1 MELFDDTI
9 KLIQAFVLDHD
20 QKRTWTA
27 REETSWPEGG
37 NRNIV
42 LKEDMGLELGSP
54 ETQSL
59 SCILWTEKTDL
70 IHDGLITLAGPDLSE
85 SYGKSLPFA
94 KIVLVAVDG
103 FTEENTY
110 EHYQDMELLRY
121 QLDLKG
127 FMLRAVSQYM
137 REWCRISR
145 EAIIKGFSAQV
156 LGSALMRLFYEK
168 SYVKAFEVIFLTSS
182 RDDVNRLK
190 EITEPSGK
198 IIAAMNKMAEEF
210 DFDCASCE
218 YQDVCNEADVLKGM
232 RDTLRNKTRGVEHG

>member
-1 MELFDDTI
+1 MELFETTI
-9 KLIQAFVLDHD
+9 ECIKRFVQDHD
-20 QKRTWTA
+20 EKTSWTA
-27 REETSWPEGG
+27 PEGQMWPEGG

-42 LKEDMGLELGSP
+42 LKDDMGLELGSP

-59 SCILWTEKTDL
+59 SSILWTEKAEL
-70 IHDGLITLAGPDLSE
+70 VHDRAITLVGPDILK

-103 FTEENTY
+103 FTQENTY
-110 EHYQDMELLRY
+110 ERYQDMELLRY

-145 EAIIKGFSAQV
+145 EAVINGFSAQV

-168 SYVKAFEVIFLTSS
+168 AYVKAFEVIFLTSS
-182 RDDVNRLK
+182 TDDVKRLK
-190 EITEPSGK
+190 EIADPSQK
-198 IIAAMNKMAEEF
+198 ITAAMNKMAEEF

-232 RDTLRNKTRGVEHG
+232 RNTLRNKSREVEHG

>member
-1 MELFDDTI
+1 MELFETTI
-9 KLIQAFVLDHD
+9 ECIRRFVQDHD
-20 QKRTWTA
+20 EKRSWTA
-27 REETSWPEGG
+27 HQGPAWPEGG

-54 ETQSL
+54 ETESL
-59 SCILWTEKTDL
+59 SCILWTEKHELLNDSA
-70 IHDGLITLAGPDLSE
+70 ITLVGPDIAE

-110 EHYQDMELLRY
+110 ERYQDMEFLRY

-156 LGSALMRLFYEK
+156 LGSALMALFHEK
-168 SYVKAFEVIFLTSS
+168 SYVKAFEVIFFTSS
-182 RDDVNRLK
+182 TDDVKKIK
-190 EITEPSGK
+190 EIIEPSQK

-232 RDTLRNKTRGVEHG
+232 RNNLINNTRGVEHG

>member
-1 MELFDDTI
+1 MELFEPII
-9 KLIQAFVLDHD
+9 KSVKRFIEDHD

-27 REETSWPEGG
+27 GEETSWPEGG

-42 LKEDMGLELGSP
+42 LRENIGLELGSP

-59 SCILWTEKTDL
+59 SCILWTENTDL

-85 SYGKSLPFA
+85 SYEKSLAFA
-94 KIVLVAVDG
+94 KIVLVGVTG

-110 EHYQDMELLRY
+110 ERYQDMELIRY

-145 EAIIKGFSAQV
+145 EAVINEFSAQV
-156 LGSALMRLFYEK
+156 LGSALMKLFHEK
-168 SYVKAFEVIFLTSS
+168 SYVKAFEVIFLTSGT
-182 RDDVNRLK
+182 DDVKSLK

-198 IIAAMNKMAEEF
+198 IISAMNKMAEEF

-218 YQDVCNEADVLKGM
+218 YQDVCNEADALRGM
-232 RDTLRNKTRGVEHG
+232 RDTLRNKSREVRHG

>member
-1 MELFDDTI
+1 MELFETTI
-9 KLIQAFVLDHD
+9 ECIKRFVQDHD
-20 QKRTWTA
+20 EKRSWTA
-27 REETSWPEGG
+27 PEKTSWPEGG

-42 LKEDMGLELGSP
+42 LKENMGLELGSP

-70 IHDGLITLAGPDLSE
+70 IHDGAITLAGPDISE

-94 KIVLVAVDG
+94 KIVLVAVEG

-110 EHYQDMELLRY
+110 ERYQDMELLRY
-121 QLDLKG
+121 QLDLRG

-145 EAIIKGFSAQV
+145 EAIIKGFSAQI
-156 LGSALMRLFYEK
+156 LGSALMTLFHEK

-182 RDDVNRLK
+182 MDDVKRLK
-190 EITEPSGK
+190 EITEPSQK
-198 IIAAMNKMAEEF
+198 IIAAMNKMAEDF
-210 DFDCASCE
+210 DFDCASCD

-232 RDTLRNKTRGVEHG
+232 RDKLRNKSREVEHG